1 MALEAGTKLGPYEI
15 LSPLGAGG
23 MGEVYRLRA
32 SFLVTVL
39 VLGGCATT
47 PQSVPG
53 YVESHH
59 HLIFQNGYVRVM
71 ETRLEPGEETLP
83 HSHPIDAAVIFLTDS
98 KIRIRNDDGTI
109 DESTLKRGSVEFGAA
124 AKVHRTSNIGEET
137 ARVIVVEIFS
147 QPPASSAATAMQTP
161 GEVLLE
167 NDKVQIFRA
176 RLLPG
181 ATMKLPDWTPSV
193 VVAATTGQLATR
205 RSVTTLKSGGAV
217 WCDAKTHELRNAGHA
232 AFELIVVTLKP
243 RTAVVPGPE

>member
-1 MALEAGTKLGPYEI
+1 MTPTVALRTGQTS
-15 LSPLGAGG
+15 SPTDFLITNSIRSA
-23 MGEVYRLRA
+23 V
-32 SFLVTVL
+32 LVTVV

-47 PQSVPG
+47 PTSVPG

-59 HLIFQNGYVRVM
+59 HLLFQNGYVRVM

-98 KIRIRNDDGTI
+98 QVRIRNDDGTI
-109 DESTLKRGSVEFGAA
+109 DESTLKRGTVEFGSA

-167 NDKVQIFRA
+167 NDRVQIFRA

-181 ATMKLPDWTPSV
+181 ATIKLPDWTPSV
-193 VVAATTGQLATR
+193 VVAMIPGKLEIG
-205 RSVTTLKSGGAV
+205 RSVTTLESGSAV
-217 WCDAKTHELRNAGHA
+217 WCDAGTQELRNAGHA
-232 AFELIVVTLKP
+232 TFELTIVTLKP
-243 RTAVVPGPE
+243 RRQAT